1 MSDGSIKT
9 DAIFAEIATC
19 YWLVIQVLLN
29 PTNKEIFSKFLVV
42 DMASNVCFSHFV
54 VTGSAKSQI
63 LKFMCKVSQRSVFT
77 TGTGSTTAGLTV
89 AASMVIF

>member
-1 MSDGSIKT
+1 M
-9 DAIFAEIATC
+9 E
-19 YWLVIQVLLN
+19 
-29 PTNKEIFSKFLVV
+29 
-42 DMASNVCFSHFV
+42 SNVCFSYFV

-89 AASMVIF
+89 AASMVIFKNACFISVRNYVCSRLESGVS